1 MKKPEIR
8 IGRAP
13 DCDVSIPNETINVE
27 HAVLHVEKTTE
38 GNQIILQPIG
48 EVRKGYVLVRTNIIL
63 AHGDRFRMGDQ
74 EFQYLSD
81 YGE

>member
-1 MKKPEIR
+1 MKKPELH

-27 HAVLHVEKTTE
+27 HAVLHVEKTAE
-38 GNQIILQPIG
+38 GNRIVLQPIG
-48 EVRKGYVLVRTNIIL
+48 EVRKGYVQVRTNILL
-63 AHGDRFRMGDQ
+63 AHGTEFRMGDQ